1 MQMWFSQYHTANVKL
16 DVRIQEQLFS
26 GQSDYQKIDVFK
38 SYEFG
43 KMVALDGEIV
53 FSDTDEF
60 IYDEMV
66 THVPM
71 AVHPAVK
78 NVLIIG
84 GADGGVAK
92 ELINYKTIERI
103 DVVEPDETLAEVC
116 REYFPELTCGL
127 DDKRVNVYIQDGLR
141 FLRSKTDEYD
151 LIIND
156 GISGVSS

>member
-71 AVHPAVK
+71 AVHPNAK
-78 NVLIIG
+78 KILIIG
-84 GADGGVAK
+84 GGDGGVAK
-92 ELINYKTIERI
+92 ELIKYPSVEHI
-103 DVVEPDETLAEVC
+103 DVVETDKMFVDVC
-116 REYFPELTCGL
+116 RRFFPEVACGP
-127 DDKRVNVYIQDGLR
+127 VSYTHLR
-141 FLRSKTDEYD
+141 AHET
-151 LIIND
+151 
-156 GISGVSS
+156 

>member
-60 IYDEMV
+60 IYDEIKSEVLADEMV
-66 THVPM
+66 LGETDGYVKEWNINKE
-71 AVHPAVK
+71 AVTMGVK
-78 NVLIIG
+78 KL
-84 GADGGVAK
+84 
-92 ELINYKTIERI
+92 
-103 DVVEPDETLAEVC
+103 
-116 REYFPELTCGL
+116 
-127 DDKRVNVYIQDGLR
+127 
-141 FLRSKTDEYD
+141 
-151 LIIND
+151 
-156 GISGVSS
+156 

>member
-66 THVPM
+66 TC
-71 AVHPAVK
+71 
-78 NVLIIG
+78 
-84 GADGGVAK
+84 ADGGPPECKKDTYNRWRRRRRGEGAHQ
-92 ELINYKTIERI
+92 IS
-103 DVVEPDETLAEVC
+103 VC
-116 REYFPELTCGL
+116 RAY
-127 DDKRVNVYIQDGLR
+127 
-141 FLRSKTDEYD
+141 
-151 LIIND
+151 
-156 GISGVSS
+156 

>member
-1 MQMWFSQYHTANVKL
+1 MQMWFSQYHTVNVKL

-71 AVHPAVK
+71 AVTLLRHPENPMLSSCRQKWMRSVS
-78 NVLIIG
+78 
-84 GADGGVAK
+84 AK
-92 ELINYKTIERI
+92 S
-103 DVVEPDETLAEVC
+103 A
-116 REYFPELTCGL
+116 
-127 DDKRVNVYIQDGLR
+127 
-141 FLRSKTDEYD
+141 
-151 LIIND
+151 
-156 GISGVSS
+156 

>member
-1 MQMWFSQYHTANVKL
+1 MQMWFSQYHTVNVKL

-71 AVHPAVK
+71 AVHPNAK
-78 NVLIIG
+78 RILIIG
-84 GADGGVAK
+84 GGDGAWQRSSSNIR
-92 ELINYKTIERI
+92 LSSI
-103 DVVEPDETLAEVC
+103 LMW
-116 REYFPELTCGL
+116 
-127 DDKRVNVYIQDGLR
+127 LR
-141 FLRSKTDEYD
+141 QTRCLSMYAGGFSPR
-151 LIIND
+151 
-156 GISGVSS
+156 

>member
-1 MQMWFSQYHTANVKL
+1 MQMWFSQYHTVNVKL

-71 AVHPAVK
+71 AVHPNAK
-78 NVLIIG
+78 RILIIG
-84 GADGGVAK
+84 GGDGGVANIH
-92 ELINYKTIERI
+92 LSSI
-103 DVVEPDETLAEVC
+103 LMW
-116 REYFPELTCGL
+116 
-127 DDKRVNVYIQDGLR
+127 LR
-141 FLRSKTDEYD
+141 QIRCLSMYAGGFSRR
-151 LIIND
+151 
-156 GISGVSS
+156 

>member
-1 MQMWFSQYHTANVKL
+1 MQMWFSQYHTVNVKL

-71 AVHPAVK
+71 AVHPNAK
-78 NVLIIG
+78 KDTYNRWRRRRRG
-84 GADGGVAK
+84 KGAHQ
-92 ELINYKTIERI
+92 IS
-103 DVVEPDETLAEVC
+103 VC
-116 REYFPELTCGL
+116 RAY
-127 DDKRVNVYIQDGLR
+127 
-141 FLRSKTDEYD
+141 
-151 LIIND
+151 
-156 GISGVSS
+156 

>member
-1 MQMWFSQYHTANVKL
+1 MQMWFSQYHTVNVKL

-66 THVPM
+66 THIPM
-71 AVHPAVK
+71 AVHPDVK
-78 NVLIIG
+78 NVLIILISCIYFHMALPQLSVYTRTFNLLTLLSSVPCIEQPFSLTYRIYCIISSVIISPGANIGIPG
-84 GADGGVAK
+84 G
-92 ELINYKTIERI
+92 
-103 DVVEPDETLAEVC
+103 
-116 REYFPELTCGL
+116 
-127 DDKRVNVYIQDGLR
+127 
-141 FLRSKTDEYD
+141 
-151 LIIND
+151 
-156 GISGVSS
+156 